1 MTYYNIKFNNTHPLT
16 SQHVRARARTH
27 THTHMHMHAC
37 KKTHVQ
43 QHLCINTAKAT
54 VNGGFQLS
62 FKLGFWHIIAYRVWE
77 FIPCDR
83 AQIGKARCPL
93 EPFLSFWYPKSAGI
107 SSRTQWMG
115 WDIQVK
121 QVRQVR
127 WGQFLRLHHSTWK
140 RLYIQFFELLEAS
153 AAESRVVK
161 HECI

>member
-1 MTYYNIKFNNTHPLT
+1 
-16 SQHVRARARTH
+16 
-27 THTHMHMHAC
+27 MHMHAC

-62 FKLGFWHIIAYRVWE
+62 FKLGFGHIIAYRVWE

-83 AQIGKARCPL
+83 AQMGESVLPPGTFSFIL
-93 EPFLSFWYPKSAGI
+93 ESKKCRYQQQNAMNGMGRTGEAGQT
-107 SSRTQWMG
+107 SK
-115 WDIQVK
+115 V
-121 QVRQVR
+121 
-127 WGQFLRLHHSTWK
+127 GQFLRLHHSTWK